1 MAACPYCGNDNITYL
16 EVAHQDEVYTH
27 YKCNECGTEWES

>member
-1 MAACPYCGNDNITYL
+1 MKCSYCGSENISQRSVT
-16 EVAHQDEVYTH
+16 HRDGVYTH

>member
-1 MAACPYCGNDNITYL
+1 MECPYCGNTNISHWS
-16 EVAHQDEVYTH
+16 VSHQDEVYTH